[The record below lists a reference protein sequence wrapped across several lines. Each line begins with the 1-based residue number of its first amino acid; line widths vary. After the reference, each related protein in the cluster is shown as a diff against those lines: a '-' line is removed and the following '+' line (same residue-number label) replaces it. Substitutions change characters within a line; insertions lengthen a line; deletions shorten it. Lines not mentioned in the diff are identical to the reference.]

1 MSINLPLRS
10 APTLNFSWS
19 ERNGN
24 TERFLPTS
32 SKLLAMCPS
41 VCRSA
46 PPRCSC
52 LFLFVKEH
60 PFTEFILIGTDRT
73 GNTERFMPS
82 GQWAIGNVSITFLKT
97 PIYIPLFSS
106 LHRHNPPQALI
117 INFTFGDNKWPM
129 TFLTPF
135 TPSKGPLAVVLA
147 YNSSR
152 TALMSALLL
161 VLALSHGVERSREQ
175 RNNKCPGKILQCSTA
190 LGFGIVT
197 RTIWWILSSFTTQ

>member
-1 MSINLPLRS
+1 M
-10 APTLNFSWS
+10 
-19 ERNGN
+19 
-24 TERFLPTS
+24 FL
-32 SKLLAMCPS
+32 
-41 VCRSA
+41 
-46 PPRCSC
+46 
-52 LFLFVKEH
+52 LFHFVKEH

-161 VLALSHGVERSREQ
+161 VSALSHGAEQSGAERSGEQ
-175 RNNKCPGKILQCSTA
+175 RNNKCPGKTTA
-190 LGFGIVT
+190 VGFGIVP
-197 RTIWWILSSFTTQ
+197 RSGAGNREIINVQGRYCNVLLL

>member
-1 MSINLPLRS
+1 MSISLPFRS
-10 APTLNFSWS
+10 APM
-19 ERNGN
+19 
-24 TERFLPTS
+24 FL
-32 SKLLAMCPS
+32 
-41 VCRSA
+41 
-46 PPRCSC
+46 
-52 LFLFVKEH
+52 LFHFVKEH

-161 VLALSHGVERSREQ
+161 VSALSHGAERSREQ

-197 RTIWWILSSFTTQ
+197 RTIWWILSSFTAQ